1 MFSTMSLTEAGCAA
15 LLCLYAISASRGAD
29 PIVPDATQR
38 YATEIAR
45 ANARYQAAQAVCEA
59 RSAGQQDLCFREAKA
74 TLLRRISDAK
84 ASNEPAVATR
94 LVNVQSLVRR

>member
-1 MFSTMSLTEAGCAA
+1 MNMLSIMSLTEAGCAA
-15 LLCLYAISASRGAD
+15 LLCLYAISASPVAD

-59 RSAGQQDLCFREAKA
+59 SPAKLQDLCFREAKA
-74 TLLRRISDAK
+74 TLLRRISDAR
-84 ASNEPAVATR
+84 ASK
-94 LVNVQSLVRR
+94 